1 MWLKTTD
8 GQWVNADQIIRIYLH
23 DVHENVDFEI
33 GGESPVL
40 GRKALIDLVNGHT
53 ITLAYFADKGDLDA
67 VTRKFEDQLQT
78 ALQQSQPLADFKA
91 LGYEPL
97 PASVG

>member
-23 DVHENVDFEI
+23 DVHENVDF
-33 GGESPVL
+33 GTAGESPLL

-53 ITLAYFADKGDLDA
+53 VTLAYFADQGDLDG
-67 VTRKFEDQLQT
+67 VTRRFESHLQT
-78 ALQQSQPLADFKA
+78 ALQQSQSLVDFED

-97 PASVG
+97 PAGVG

>member
-8 GQWVNADQIIRIYLH
+8 GQWVNTDQIIRIYLH
-23 DVHENVDFEI
+23 DVHANVDFETA
-33 GGESPVL
+33 GESTIL

-53 ITLAYFADKGDLDA
+53 ITLAYFADKGDLDG
-67 VTRKFEDQLQT
+67 VTQQFESQLQA
-78 ALQQSQPLADFKA
+78 ALQQSQLLADFKA